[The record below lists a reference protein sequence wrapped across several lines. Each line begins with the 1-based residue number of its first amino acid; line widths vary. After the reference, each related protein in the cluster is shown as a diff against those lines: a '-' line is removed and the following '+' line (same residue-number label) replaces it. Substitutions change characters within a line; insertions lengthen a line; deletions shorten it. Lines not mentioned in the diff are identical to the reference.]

1 VEGAVEVAGVDRG
14 AAADEEADENGEG
27 EGSCEELVYEWAM
40 IWTLRG
46 AAEGWQSMTI
56 FDLGQ
61 NAQGR
66 GSPFFRQ
73 PEVDAI

>member
-1 VEGAVEVAGVDRG
+1 MADVVEVEGADRG
-14 AAADEEADENGEG
+14 AAVDEEADADGVADGE
-27 EGSCEELVYEWAM
+27 CEELVYEWAM
-40 IWTLRG
+40 TWTLRG

-56 FDLGQ
+56 FVLGQ

-66 GSPFFRQ
+66 GTPFFRQ